1 MNKKTG
7 IVVLFWND
15 YKKTITC
22 LESIFKQK
30 KINFSLILVDNNSD
44 KIYSKKIL
52 NWLKENRK
60 KVISVKK
67 KKYIWKKNF

>member
-15 YKKTITC
+15 YQKTITC

-30 KINFSLILVDNNSD
+30 KINFSLILVDNNSN

-52 NWLKENRK
+52 NWLKKSRK
-60 KVISVKK
+60 KNYFSKRKK
-67 KKYIWKKNF
+67 DI